1 MPDMVAYMYVYIEYD
16 RHLVDILL
24 TSYYNNRYMIYI
36 YMLIILPITS
46 AINNDFP
53 AGMLVLPHGV
63 VSPELMGNT
72 GGNWH

>member
-1 MPDMVAYMYVYIEYD
+1 
-16 RHLVDILL
+16 
-24 TSYYNNRYMIYI
+24 
-36 YMLIILPITS
+36 MLIILPITS

-72 GGNWH
+72 GGN